1 MSTFSSLAAAYA
13 FSCCVAWLAA
23 FGAIVWLVRFL
34 PILEDLQC
42 PAPARWPSLSVI
54 IPARNEATTLEPALR
69 SVLEQDYPAL
79 EIVLINDRSTDD
91 TPKIID
97 RLSAHDQRIKT
108 MHIQQL
114 PPGWIGKTHALHCG
128 SQQATGEWILFADA
142 DVHFAKNAFATAM
155 SLVLTTGGD
164 HLVLAPRF
172 IQHSF
177 LQEVVSQAFGILFL
191 LFTRAPRVNSDNS
204 QAFVGSGAFNLVRRA
219 ALERTPGFEW
229 LRMEVID
236 DVGLGLMLKQS
247 GAKSRFAVSREKVSI
262 AWYPTLGAMIRGLEK
277 NLFGALANYG
287 VARMALIAVT
297 LLACALGPTVAL
309 FFKEFPLVFF
319 SGIAGYL
326 SLVAGGVIEK
336 LCFKQRLIP
345 CLFFQ
350 VGVLLLTFMLL
361 RSGFYAQL
369 RGGVTWRGSWYPLEE
384 LRAGQRLKL

>member
-1 MSTFSSLAAAYA
+1 MSAFSWLAAAYA
-13 FSCCVAWLAA
+13 FFSCVAWLAA
-23 FGAIVWLVRFL
+23 FGAIVWLSRSL

-42 PAPARWPSLSVI
+42 PAPALWPSLSVI

-69 SVLEQDYPAL
+69 SLLEQDYPGL

-91 TPKIID
+91 TPEIID
-97 RLSAHDQRIKT
+97 RLSARDQRIKT
-108 MHIQQL
+108 IHLREL

-142 DVHFAKNAFATAM
+142 DVHFAKNALATAM

-172 IQHSF
+172 MNHSF
-177 LQEVVSQAFGILFL
+177 FQEVVIQAFGILFL

-262 AWYPTLGAMIRGLEK
+262 AWYPTLGVMITGLEK
-277 NLFGALANYG
+277 NLFGALASYR
-287 VARMALIAVT
+287 VAKMVLIALT
-297 LLACALGPTVAL
+297 LLACAFGPTVAL
-309 FFKEFPLVFF
+309 FFMEFPLVFF
-319 SGIAGYL
+319 SGVVAYL
-326 SLVAGGVIEK
+326 SLVAGGAIGK
-336 LCFKQRLIP
+336 LRFTQRLIP
-345 CLFFQ
+345 SLFFQ
-350 VGVLLLTFMLL
+350 IGLLLLTFMLL
-361 RSGFYAQL
+361 RSGFYAWL
-369 RGGVTWRGSWYPLEE
+369 RGGVTWRGTWYSLEE